1 MICTKLFSYRRKSFH
16 YIWTTE
22 SKNFVLFWK
31 EISLYYNWKLP
42 ERNLMVC
49 TKLSSLRQRFSH
61 FIWTI
66 EGKNFYDFITYPQY
80 YWKVSITLRGCLEKF
95 FIVFGN
101 FCCKTS
107 YFTQKK
113 NALTYIGHLKVGFTR
128 FLRKNCLK
136 FFNNR
141 KQKGSLNP
149 SRLPYLLIYIIWIYC
164 LLNFLII
171 RKQNSLIL
179 YTKQSES

>member
-1 MICTKLFSYRRKSFH
+1 METSDTKLNGLHESF
-16 YIWTTE
+16 
-22 SKNFVLFWK
+22 
-31 EISLYYNWKLP
+31 
-42 ERNLMVC
+42 
-49 TKLSSLRQRFSH
+49 SLRQRFSH

-113 NALTYIGHLKVGFTR
+113 NAPYNKGTFDDGFYKVVHE
-128 FLRKNCLK
+128 
-136 FFNNR
+136 NNI
-141 KQKGSLNP
+141 K
-149 SRLPYLLIYIIWIYC
+149 
-164 LLNFLII
+164 
-171 RKQNSLIL
+171 IL
-179 YTKQSES
+179 